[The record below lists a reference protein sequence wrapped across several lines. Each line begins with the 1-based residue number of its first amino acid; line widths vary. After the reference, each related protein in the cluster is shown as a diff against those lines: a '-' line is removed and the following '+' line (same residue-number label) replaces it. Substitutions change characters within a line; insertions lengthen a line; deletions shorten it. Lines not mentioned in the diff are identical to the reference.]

1 VTAAGTGETAALLRV
16 AAAQP
21 ETTPYDVAANAQSH
35 AAIIRAVGARVVVFP
50 ELSLTGYH
58 FDAPVVSPSDPRLEP
73 LVEACRET
81 GSAALAG
88 APVAGDHIGMLVITG
103 EDVAVA
109 YRKIWLG
116 NGETERF
123 WPGAEAASIDIDG
136 WRLGLAICK
145 DTGVPEHAAD
155 TAALGIDVYVAGML
169 EHPADRDVISERA
182 KRVTEDHRV
191 WVVVAS
197 FAGSTGEGYEETAG
211 GSAIWRP
218 DGSRVASVGRDTG
231 EAAVATLIR
240 QSETMTFP
248 LA

>member
-1 VTAAGTGETAALLRV
+1 M
-16 AAAQP
+16 
-21 ETTPYDVAANAQSH
+21 
-35 AAIIRAVGARVVVFP
+35 VVFP

-58 FDAPVVSPSDPRLEP
+58 FDAPVVSPGDSRLEP

-109 YRKIWLG
+109 YRKVWLG
-116 NGETERF
+116 NAETERF
-123 WPGAEAASIDIDG
+123 RPGAEAASIDIDG

-169 EHPADRDVISERA
+169 EHRADRDVIGERA
-182 KRVTEDHRV
+182 KRVTGDHRV

-211 GSAIWRP
+211 ESAIWSP
-218 DGSRVASVGRDTG
+218 DGSRVASAGSETG